1 MRTTAALLFIS
12 GFFVLGVVACSLQDP
27 PPAMAV
33 PTTFFSAV
41 TPGPT
46 AVATATSSDKPTD
59 VPGASDTEIARPSN
73 AGGPGSAL
81 GLTGDAVAGKAVF
94 EANCVKCHAQE
105 GKGGIANPGS
115 DDGTV
120 PPLNPIDS
128 TLVSSNYKTFAYN
141 LDLFLEHG
149 STPSGPSPILSM
161 PNWGDSGKLQPQQ
174 IADAI
179 AYVISL
185 NK

>member
-1 MRTTAALLFIS
+1 MRSISALSFIA
-12 GFFVLGVVACSLQDP
+12 GFFLLAVAACSLQNP
-27 PPAMAV
+27 PPAIVA
-33 PTTFFSAV
+33 PTTFFSGV
-41 TPGPT
+41 TPAPT
-46 AVATATSSDKPTD
+46 SPATATAAAAANPD
-59 VPGASDTEIARPSN
+59 IARPSN
-73 AGGPGSAL
+73 EGGSGPAL
-81 GLTGDAVAGKAVF
+81 DLTGDATAGKAVF
-94 EANCVKCHAQE
+94 ESNCVKCHAEQ
-105 GKGGIANPGS
+105 GKGGVANPGS

-128 TLVSSNYKTFAYN
+128 TLVSTDYKTFAYN

-149 STPSGPSPILSM
+149 STPSGPSPVLSM

-174 IADAI
+174 IADVI